1 MGVVN
6 SNVFMLKLFTIHSV
20 SKKQSQVK
28 KQLPRAELASGKAD
42 MAGWQVNSIGDTIRC
57 LSILY
62 LS

>member
-1 MGVVN
+1 
-6 SNVFMLKLFTIHSV
+6 MLKLFTIHSV